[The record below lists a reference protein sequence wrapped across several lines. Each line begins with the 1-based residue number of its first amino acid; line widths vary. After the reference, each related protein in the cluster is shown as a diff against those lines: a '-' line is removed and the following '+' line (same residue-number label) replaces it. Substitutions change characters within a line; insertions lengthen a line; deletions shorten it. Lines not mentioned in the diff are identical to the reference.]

1 MIHRIPKVSFEEVH
15 GRSPRAG
22 DWMYQA
28 VSCVDFVD
36 KKNAVYELRVCL
48 SLNEAAIAATQHDIN
63 GGGSVEIYWYDIF
76 CCGKWRWNASSPAIE
91 VLQSSAP
98 KGAGNAYCSDIWVNA
113 PQ

>member
-15 GRSPRAG
+15 GRPPRAG

-28 VSCVDFVD
+28 VSCVDYVD
-36 KKNAVYELRVCL
+36 EKNAVYELRVCL
-48 SLNEAAIAATQHDIN
+48 SLNEAAVAATQHDVN
-63 GGGSVEIYWYDIF
+63 GKGSVEIYWYDIF
-76 CCGKWRWNASSPAIE
+76 YGGKWRWNASSPAIE

-98 KGAGNAYCSDIWVNA
+98 KGAEHAYCSGIWVNT

>member
-15 GRSPRAG
+15 GRPPRAG

-63 GGGSVEIYWYDIF
+63 GEGSVEIYWYDIF
-76 CCGKWRWNASSPAIE
+76 YGGGWRWMGRSSAQT
-91 VLQSSAP
+91 VLQSSAN
-98 KGAGNAYCSDIWVNA
+98 KGERDAYCANIWANA

>member
-15 GRSPRAG
+15 GRPPRAG

-48 SLNEAAIAATQHDIN
+48 SLNEAAIASTQYDIN
-63 GGGSVEIYWYDIF
+63 GEGSVEIYWYDIF